1 MSTDPIDDL
10 VRREL
15 ADLPLAP
22 DAQRR
27 MRVRLGRE
35 VEARRLELLEGALHG
50 GFALA
55 AVAWTLLVL
64 VR

>member
-1 MSTDPIDDL
+1 MSTDPIDDV
-10 VRREL
+10 VRTDL
-15 ADLPLAP
+15 ADLPLSA

>member
-10 VRREL
+10 VLPEL
-15 ADLPLAP
+15 ADLPLPP

-35 VEARRLELLEGALHG
+35 VDARRLELLEGALHG

>member
-1 MSTDPIDDL
+1 MTTDPIDDL
-10 VRREL
+10 VRR
-15 ADLPLAP
+15 DLTEIPLSA

-27 MRVRLGRE
+27 LRVRLGRE

-55 AVAWTLLVL
+55 AVAWTILVL

>member
-10 VRREL
+10 VTRHLGE
-15 ADLPLAP
+15 LPLEPA
-22 DAQRR
+22 ASRR
-27 MRVRLGRE
+27 LRVRLGAE

-50 GFALA
+50 GFAVA
-55 AVAWTLLVL
+55 AVVWTVLVL